1 MSLRRFDISQLSGP
15 PTSIVEAE
23 LVYVGSNN
31 ALEWVSTGAYAVSL
45 SSNVTSVNE
54 GQSINITLEHGN
66 RAPDGESFA
75 YTITGVS
82 SADINSAPLIGAF
95 YTGNAESIVL
105 NTSEDLT
112 TEGTETLTITLD
124 SYPRVNTSI
133 TILDSSQDPVG
144 SNYFTTAGSHTFVV
158 PEGVESISAVVVG
171 GGGGGGGAARSPY
184 SGFPRAPANSPF
196 TPEINLMYSPS
207 HYQGKGGNGGDLAW
221 ANSIPVT
228 PGESLTV
235 VVGAAGN
242 GGSVVYGS
250 AGNAGGNGGASYIAR
265 GGTTLVSAGG
275 GVGGLST
282 LVPRYSTGS
291 AGSNPAN
298 STPFVFDPTITGTT
312 GEYRGGVGGRSW
324 SDDGN
329 AESGSFNINP
339 SISSGGG
346 GGAAGYEGVGGGGGS
361 LGSYYPF
368 VDTGNGSGS
377 PAPAGGGGGGQASRS
392 YFFNTTSPFFPA
404 YVLTGGAGGGVGLTG
419 KGPSGAGGAPPYT
432 LSHGSSVGGDG
443 SPPGPFHGGGG
454 GGAGSGMLY
463 IGRPSFG
470 TYPGGYAKNLATS
483 GGNGQVGGVGIKW
496 GNTYP

>member
-1 MSLRRFDISQLSGP
+1 
-15 PTSIVEAE
+15 
-23 LVYVGSNN
+23 
-31 ALEWVSTGAYAVSL
+31 
-45 SSNVTSVNE
+45 
-54 GQSINITLEHGN
+54 
-66 RAPDGESFA
+66 
-75 YTITGVS
+75 
-82 SADINSAPLIGAF
+82 
-95 YTGNAESIVL
+95 
-105 NTSEDLT
+105 
-112 TEGTETLTITLD
+112 
-124 SYPRVNTSI
+124 
-133 TILDSSQDPVG
+133 
-144 SNYFTTAGSHTFVV
+144 
-158 PEGVESISAVVVG
+158 
-171 GGGGGGGAARSPY
+171 
-184 SGFPRAPANSPF
+184 
-196 TPEINLMYSPS
+196 MYSPS

-392 YFFNTTSPFFPA
+392 YFFNTTSPFFQPMS
-404 YVLTGGAGGGVGLTG
+404 LQEE
-419 KGPSGAGGAPPYT
+419 
-432 LSHGSSVGGDG
+432 
-443 SPPGPFHGGGG
+443 
-454 GGAGSGMLY
+454 
-463 IGRPSFG
+463 
-470 TYPGGYAKNLATS
+470 
-483 GGNGQVGGVGIKW
+483 QVAE
-496 GNTYP
+496 